1 LRYESAVILA
11 PPPSRW
17 KSIQEIRSA
26 RDKSYLRWPPHVNLL
41 YPFVV
46 DDGDDG
52 KFAAAAAMAADALR
66 GATPF
71 ACAFDAFA
79 FFEHNE
85 HSATVWMHP
94 SSRPMS
100 GRGGASSDEAKQP
113 GTPEDPPVCADV
125 VRAQLLLETAFPF
138 AHDQSS
144 KTPGAPKHF
153 TPHMSVGQWPAAAA
167 AATAAAAFERD
178 FRDAPPIEFDVDA
191 VYFISRKGPD
201 APFEFRARVPLGG
214 GDVEMIRDA
223 DRRDAS
229 DDDDDYFWRRPYR
242 PKPPPEG
249 ARCLQPKPK
258 RRRNRNR
265 NRSGGRGGGR
275 GGGDGET
282 GTGRGGG
289 DGETGTGRSGE
300 G

>member
-1 LRYESAVILA
+1 
-11 PPPSRW
+11 
-17 KSIQEIRSA
+17 
-26 RDKSYLRWPPHVNLL
+26 
-41 YPFVV
+41 
-46 DDGDDG
+46 
-52 KFAAAAAMAADALR
+52 
-66 GATPF
+66 
-71 ACAFDAFA
+71 
-79 FFEHNE
+79 
-85 HSATVWMHP
+85 
-94 SSRPMS
+94 
-100 GRGGASSDEAKQP
+100 
-113 GTPEDPPVCADV
+113 
-125 VRAQLLLETAFPF
+125 
-138 AHDQSS
+138 
-144 KTPGAPKHF
+144 
-153 TPHMSVGQWPAAAA
+153 MSVGQWPAAAA
-167 AATAAAAFERD
+167 AAAAAAAFERD

-214 GDVEMIRDA
+214 GDVEMICDA

-229 DDDDDYFWRRPYR
+229 DDDDDDYFWRRPYR

-282 GTGRGGG
+282 GTGR
-289 DGETGTGRSGE
+289 SGE